1 MSKKN
6 FTKLLFESPS
16 VLNGEEKELTRN
28 DFDFERRLGEGAF
41 GQVWR
46 VRHKLTSKQ
55 YALKQVLKEK
65 VTKMIPQFRREVLIM
80 YELNHPHIIKLYNH
94 FEDEKSFYLIMEM
107 AEGGNLFHRLYRE
120 RTFLEP
126 VAAQYFRE
134 IILAVEYLHSHVP
147 AIIHRDIKPENILL
161 DKDGRLKLTDFGW
174 SNYYSAESGAPRY
187 TTCGTL
193 EYLPPEIVS
202 ETGHS
207 TAADIWCMGIL
218 LYEMLTGGTPFKSGK
233 RDNMLASIVQAKAKY
248 PMNMSPLAKDLISHC
263 LERDP
268 SRRPTATECKE
279 HRWLLEH
286 PPIRE
291 TITQDAIPKVLP
303 ENIDAPKI
311 TCGYEVINK
320 QEDTKEAKEEISEP
334 DKPIPDSSYKKSI
347 HMLKDNISNKAED
360 LQKTKSILN
369 KQIQEIAQANTRI
382 KELEDKIQEGKNE
395 FSRLV
400 VSEKECLLKISDL
413 NLDLEK
419 YASSTD
425 MTSLVEQVN
434 SKNKEFIEKA
444 QQVKLFQK
452 TLENTR
458 ESVKTKTIE
467 VSEKEKE
474 LRACESYLKKIK
486 EDSSVCKIEKHSE
499 ISSLVTN
506 AEVLRSQV
514 ERKYQS
520 LHSLGKEESLIARD
534 LMNYVQE
541 KLDDLNGTSK
551 HAIDKKLS
559 EIMEEVLEKEQM
571 LLEAKLEYDDKKAK
585 IIQSIRNNK
594 ENLIKAA
601 KQNTEK
607 AIKSKAEKSEI
618 LREKIKEKLNEARI
632 SELKFYIEPIQID
645 HEKEKIRS
653 MKRALKKLNKSMESI
668 TEERKMLKEVTE
680 KKRAEVEDIE
690 MEIGKAKVALLDKGL
705 FLLMKK

>member
-1 MSKKN
+1 
-6 FTKLLFESPS
+6 
-16 VLNGEEKELTRN
+16 
-28 DFDFERRLGEGAF
+28 
-41 GQVWR
+41 
-46 VRHKLTSKQ
+46 
-55 YALKQVLKEK
+55 
-65 VTKMIPQFRREVLIM
+65 
-80 YELNHPHIIKLYNH
+80 
-94 FEDEKSFYLIMEM
+94 
-107 AEGGNLFHRLYRE
+107 
-120 RTFLEP
+120 
-126 VAAQYFRE
+126 
-134 IILAVEYLHSHVP
+134 
-147 AIIHRDIKPENILL
+147 
-161 DKDGRLKLTDFGW
+161 
-174 SNYYSAESGAPRY
+174 
-187 TTCGTL
+187 
-193 EYLPPEIVS
+193 
-202 ETGHS
+202 
-207 TAADIWCMGIL
+207 
-218 LYEMLTGGTPFKSGK
+218 
-233 RDNMLASIVQAKAKY
+233 MLASIVQAKAKY
-248 PMNMSPLAKDLISHC
+248 PLNMSPLAKDLISHC

-268 SRRPTATECKE
+268 SRRLTATDCKE

-291 TITQDAIPKVLP
+291 TITQDAIPKALP

-320 QEDTKEAKEEISEP
+320 QEDSKEVKDDISEP

-369 KQIQEIAQANTRI
+369 KLMQEIAQANIKI

-425 MTSLVEQVN
+425 MTSLVDQVN
-434 SKNKEFIEKA
+434 NKNKEFIEKT

-458 ESVKTKTIE
+458 ESVKAKTIE

-474 LRACESYLKKIK
+474 LRACEGYLKKIK
-486 EDSSVCKIEKHSE
+486 EDSSVCKIEKNSE

-559 EIMEEVLEKEQM
+559 QIMEEVLEKEQLM
-571 LLEAKLEYDDKKAK
+571 LEAKLEYDDKKAK

-594 ENLIKAA
+594 ENLIKTA
-601 KQNTEK
+601 KQNAEK
-607 AIKSKAEKSEI
+607 ATKTKAEKSEL

-645 HEKEKIRS
+645 HAKEKIRS
-653 MKRALKKLNKSMESI
+653 MKRTLKKLNRSMESI
-668 TEERKMLKEVTE
+668 TEERNMLKEVTE

-690 MEIGKAKVALLDKGL
+690 MEIGKAKVALLDK
-705 FLLMKK
+705 